1 VRDYSRAVTSVDA
14 SADDALGSHDVM
26 ELLHRLKRREVSG
39 GELDVAARAR
49 IDAVNR
55 NLNAVACEVAEASRP
70 GPFAGIPSAVKDN
83 QDLAGYPT
91 RHGSAAT
98 PETAAVADM
107 PFVEHLRR
115 LGLTPIV
122 KTTLP
127 EFGLTASTE
136 STTYG
141 ATRNPWNVGHSAGGS
156 SGGSAAL
163 VAAGALPIAHANDGG
178 GSIRIPAAVCGLV
191 GLKPTRGRFPDR
203 ADLAKLPVHI
213 VNQGVLTRTV
223 RDTAYFFAESER
235 QYAAPHLPPV
245 GMVVRPERQRLR
257 VGLLTRGLTD
267 MPVDRQTI
275 DAVRR
280 SGETLADL
288 GHDVTEIEPPVGEQ
302 FGRDFLRYW
311 AMLSF
316 MMQRAG
322 GRVFGPGFQGERTE
336 SLTKGLASMFVE
348 QAERVPASLRRLR
361 RLAALPEP
369 IYESVDL
376 VVSPVV
382 GHPAP
387 PIGYLGP
394 DVPVREQLVR
404 ILRFASFTAWQN
416 VTGAPAMSLPLGR
429 AQEGLP
435 IGVQLAAPRG
445 EERRLL
451 SVAYELE
458 AAMPWPLT
466 PGAIAAQR

>member
-1 VRDYSRAVTSVDA
+1 
-14 SADDALGSHDVM
+14 M

-39 GELDVAARAR
+39 GELDAAARAR
-49 IDAVNR
+49 IDAVNGS
-55 NLNAVACEVAEASRP
+55 LNAVACEVSETTHP

-83 QDLAGYPT
+83 QDLARYPT

-98 PETAAVADM
+98 PDTPAVADM
-107 PFVEHLRR
+107 PFVEHLRH
-115 LGLTPIV
+115 LGLTPVV

-141 ATRNPWNVGHSAGGS
+141 ATRNPWNVEHSPGGS

-163 VAAGALPIAHANDGG
+163 VASGALPIAHANDGG

-235 QYAAPHLPPV
+235 QYAAPNLPPV

-257 VGLLTRGLTD
+257 VGVLTRGLTD
-267 MPVDRQTI
+267 MPVDSQTI
-275 DAVRR
+275 DVVRR
-280 SGETLADL
+280 SGEALADL

-316 MMQRAG
+316 LMQRAG
-322 GRVFGPGFQGERTE
+322 GRVFGPGFDRGSTE
-336 SLTKGLASMFVE
+336 ALTKGLAAMFVE

-361 RLAALPEP
+361 RLSALPEP
-369 IYESVDL
+369 IYESVDV

-387 PIGYLGP
+387 LIGYLGP
-394 DVPVREQLVR
+394 DVSVREQLVR

-429 AQEGLP
+429 TPEGLP

-458 AAMPWPLT
+458 AVMPWPLT
-466 PGAIAAQR
+466 PGVLRE

>member
-1 VRDYSRAVTSVDA
+1 MIDSTR
-14 SADDALGSHDVM
+14 DDALGSDDVM
-26 ELLHRLKRREVSG
+26 ELLHRLRRREVSG
-39 GELDVAARAR
+39 EELAAAARAR
-49 IDAVNR
+49 IAAVNPD
-55 NLNAVACEVAEASRP
+55 LNAVVCDVDEATES

-91 RHGSAAT
+91 RHGSGAT
-98 PETAAVADM
+98 ADTPARADM
-107 PFVEHLRR
+107 PFVSHVRR
-115 LGLTPIV
+115 LGLTPVV

-141 ATRNPWNVGHSAGGS
+141 ATRNPWNTGHSVGGS

-203 ADLAKLPVHI
+203 ADLAKLPIHI
-213 VNQGVLTRTV
+213 VNQGMLTRTV

-235 QYAAPHLPPV
+235 QYAAPGLPTV

-257 VGLLTRGLTD
+257 IGVLLRGLTD
-267 MPVDRQTI
+267 IPVDPQTTE
-275 DAVRR
+275 AVRKT
-280 SGETLADL
+280 GETLAGL
-288 GHDVTEIEPPVGEQ
+288 GHDVVEIAPPVDEQ

-316 MMQRAG
+316 LMQRAG
-322 GRVFGPGFQGERTE
+322 ARVFGPGFQGARTE
-336 SLTKGLASMFVE
+336 ALTKGLAAMFLE

-361 RLAALPEP
+361 RMAVMPEP
-369 IYESVDL
+369 VYETVDV

-404 ILRFASFTAWQN
+404 ILRFASFTALQN
-416 VTGAPAMSLPLGR
+416 VTGAPAISLPLGR
-429 AQEGLP
+429 STSGLP
-435 IGVQLAAPRG
+435 IGVQVGAPRG

-451 SVAYELE
+451 SLGLELE
-458 AAMPWPLT
+458 AAMPWPHT
-466 PGAIAAQR
+466 PGVAATASV

>member
-1 VRDYSRAVTSVDA
+1 MVTVD
-14 SADDALGSHDVM
+14 STQDDALGSDDVM
-26 ELLHRLKRREVSG
+26 DLLHRLKRRDVSG
-39 GELDVAARAR
+39 GELAVAARSR
-49 IDAVNR
+49 IAAVNAD
-55 NLNAVACEVAEASRP
+55 LNAVVCDVDEATEP
-70 GPFAGIPSAVKDN
+70 GPFAGIPSAIKDN

-91 RHGSAAT
+91 RHGSGAT
-98 PETAAVADM
+98 ADTPAGTDM
-107 PFVEHLRR
+107 PFVAHLRR
-115 LGLTPIV
+115 LGLTPVV

-141 ATRNPWNVGHSAGGS
+141 ATRSPWNTGHSVGGS

-203 ADLAKLPVHI
+203 TDLEKLPIHI

-235 QYAAPHLPPV
+235 QYAAPGLPPV

-257 VGLLTRGLTD
+257 IGLLLRGLTD
-267 MPVDRQTI
+267 IPVDPQTTE
-275 DAVRR
+275 AVRR
-280 SGETLADL
+280 TGETLVGL
-288 GHDVTEIEPPVGEQ
+288 GHDVIEIAPPVDEQ

-316 MMQRAG
+316 LMQRAG
-322 GRVFGPGFQGERTE
+322 GRVFGPGFQGARTE
-336 SLTKGLASMFVE
+336 ALTKALAAMFVE

-361 RLAALPEP
+361 RMAVMPEP
-369 IYESVDL
+369 VYETVD
-376 VVSPVV
+376 VVISPVV

-404 ILRFASFTAWQN
+404 ILRFASFTALQN
-416 VTGAPAMSLPLGR
+416 VTGAPAISLPLG
-429 AQEGLP
+429 QSTSGLP
-435 IGVQLAAPRG
+435 IGVQVGAPRG

-451 SVAYELE
+451 SLALELE
-458 AAMPWPLT
+458 AAMPWPHT
-466 PGAIAAQR
+466 PGVATTASA

>member
-1 VRDYSRAVTSVDA
+1 MGHGYSRGMSQVDA
-14 SADDALGSHDVM
+14 VSDDALGTDGVM

-39 GELDVAARAR
+39 QELADAARAR
-49 IDAVNR
+49 IAAIDPVV
-55 NLNAVACEVAEASRP
+55 NAVVCDVDETIHV

-98 PETAAVADM
+98 PSTPAREDM
-107 PFVEHLRR
+107 PFVDHLRR
-115 LGLTPIV
+115 LGLTPVV

-141 ATRNPWNVGHSAGGS
+141 ATRNPWNPDHSVGGS

-163 VAAGALPIAHANDGG
+163 VASGALPIAHANDGG

-203 ADLAKLPVHI
+203 ADLAKLPIHI

-235 QYAAPHLPPV
+235 QFAPSGLPPV

-257 VGLLTRGLTD
+257 VGLLTGGLTEI
-267 MPVDRQTI
+267 PVDPQTI
-275 DAVRR
+275 EVVRKT
-280 SGETLADL
+280 GEALAGL
-288 GHDVTEIEPPVGEQ
+288 GHDVVPVAPPVDEQ

-316 MMQRAG
+316 LMQRAG
-322 GRVFGPGFQGERTE
+322 GRVFGAGFQGERTE
-336 SLTKGLASMFVE
+336 ALTKGLAAMFVE

-361 RLAALPEP
+361 RMAVMPEP
-369 IYESVDL
+369 IYDTVDV

-404 ILRFASFTAWQN
+404 ILRFASFTALQN
-416 VTGAPAMSLPLGR
+416 VTGAPAISLPLGQSS
-429 AQEGLP
+429 AGLP
-435 IGVQLAAPRG
+435 IGVQIAAPRG

-451 SVAYELE
+451 SLALELE
-458 AAMPWPLT
+458 TAMPWSLT
-466 PGAIAAQR
+466 PR

>member
-1 VRDYSRAVTSVDA
+1 MIDA
-14 SADDALGSHDVM
+14 TADDALGADDVM
-26 ELLHRLKRREVSG
+26 ELLHRQRRREVSA
-39 GELDVAARAR
+39 GELAQAALSR
-49 IDAVNR
+49 IERVNPR
-55 NLNAVACEVAEASRP
+55 LNAVVTGVSIP
-70 GPFAGIPSAVKDN
+70 VSDGPFSGIPTAVKDN
-83 QDLAGYPT
+83 QDLGGYPT

-98 PETAAVADM
+98 ADVPASEDM
-107 PFVEHLRR
+107 PFVAHFRA
-115 LGLTPIV
+115 LGFAPLV

-141 ATRNPWNVGHSAGGS
+141 ATRNPWNEGHSAGGS

-163 VAAGALPIAHANDGG
+163 VASGALPIAHANDGG

-203 ADLAKLPVHI
+203 ADLAKLPIHI
-213 VNQGVLTRTV
+213 VNQGVLTRSV

-235 QYAAPHLPPV
+235 RFAAPGMEPV

-257 VGLLTRGLTD
+257 VGLLTSGLTD
-267 MPVDRQTI
+267 IPVDPETI

-280 SGETLADL
+280 TGETLSEL
-288 GHDVTEIEPPVGEQ
+288 GHEVEVIASPVDEQ

-316 MMQRAG
+316 LMQRAG
-322 GRVFGPGFQGERTE
+322 GRVFGAGFDGARTE
-336 SLTKGLASMFVE
+336 ALTKALAAMFVE

-361 RLAALPEP
+361 RLASGPEST
-369 IYESVDL
+369 YDSVDI

-382 GHPAP
+382 GYPAP

-394 DVPVREQLVR
+394 DVAPREQLVR
-404 ILRFASFTAWQN
+404 ILRFASFTALQN
-416 VTGAPAMSLPLGR
+416 VTGAPAISLPLAR
-429 AQEGLP
+429 SSEGLP
-435 IGVQLAAPRG
+435 IGVQIATARG
-445 EERRLL
+445 GERRLL
-451 SVAYELE
+451 SVALELE
-458 AAMPWPLT
+458 TAMPWLLT
-466 PGAIAAQR
+466 PRSSGHGIAMDP